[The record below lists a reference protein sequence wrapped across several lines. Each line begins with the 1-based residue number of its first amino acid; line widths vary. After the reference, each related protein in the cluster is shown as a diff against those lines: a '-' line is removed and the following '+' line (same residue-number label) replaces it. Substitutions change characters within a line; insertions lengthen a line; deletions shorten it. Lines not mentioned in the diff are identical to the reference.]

1 MRTSSLALLLPAL
14 SFAPLHAQDSTAAR
28 SARPDTM
35 VLVPVGA
42 RIGTEVQ
49 RQLRTRQARPG
60 DSLLLM
66 TSFPVVV
73 DGRTAIPAG
82 TFIVAVLDSP
92 VHRHASHRRLALD
105 LHVASLVFPSGDV
118 VAAAIPARA
127 GAHRDT
133 GLRDDERPGTGPIVA
148 GVGVAAAGVGLGVA
162 AHGEQGAKVGAVAGS
177 VALMLGS
184 LVWAWQGR
192 SVVLDVGL
200 PIDLTLRDSL
210 ALDARLAAAAA
221 TAGTGLSVVA
231 RPKLC
236 YRPAIPGTPDV
247 TIPGDPGTPPTADS
261 PGTPAT
267 PATVIPG
274 TPGVP
279 ARWERCR

>member
-1 MRTSSLALLLPAL
+1 MRTSSLALFVPAL
-14 SFAPLHAQDSTAAR
+14 TFATLNAQDSTTT
-28 SARPDTM
+28 RPDST
-35 VLVPVGA
+35 VTVPTGA
-42 RIGTEVQ
+42 RISTEVQ
-49 RQLRTRQARPG
+49 RQLRTRHAHAG

-73 DGRTAIPAG
+73 AGRAGIPAG

-92 VHRHASHRRLALD
+92 VHRHDSHRRLALE
-105 LHVASLVFPSGDV
+105 LHVASLVFPGGQV
-118 VAAAIPARA
+118 VTGSVPARG

-133 GLRDDERPGTGPIVA
+133 GLRDDERPSTGPIVA
-148 GVGVAAAGVGLGVA
+148 GVGVAVAGVGLGA
-162 AHGEQGAKVGAVAGS
+162 AGDGGQGAKVGAIAGS
-177 VALMLGS
+177 FALLLAGAAY
-184 LVWAWQGR
+184 AWQSR

-200 PIDLTLRDSL
+200 PIDVTLRDSL
-210 ALDARLAAAAA
+210 ALDARLAAVAP
-221 TAGTGLSVVA
+221 TEQGKGLSVVA

-236 YRPAIPGTPDV
+236 YRPGVSGTPDTV
-247 TIPGDPGTPPTADS
+247 IPGDPGTPPTADS

-274 TPGVP
+274 TPDVP